1 MDKQNF
7 LQLINALQTIV
18 RFIPLKWG
26 NIQNNDWDSLLNL
39 FEINDYETLE
49 KRVFALDEPIKNY
62 FRRRWFIWKCA
73 QCDEHIFTDNLNV
86 SANLNSKAQDY
97 DIEFNGN
104 AELRFDIKGTV
115 IPSKFRNQ
123 IPEILS
129 EPKPLVDFFYEQQS
143 RGIRQHIQNRLFIIH
158 HSYISQEREMYLR
171 CHWAYK
177 TKVYQQYAAYI
188 NTETKFIHYDNVISD
203 MIFIFENV
211 DRTITHNF
219 LSMRNFE

>member
-1 MDKQNF
+1 MEQQNF
-7 LQLINALQTIV
+7 LNLSANLQTIV
-18 RFIPLKWG
+18 KSIPLKWG

-73 QCDEHIFTDNLNV
+73 QCDEHIFTENPNV
-86 SANLNSKAQDY
+86 KANPNTKAQDY
-97 DIEFNGN
+97 DIEFNAN
-104 AELRFDIKGTV
+104 PELQFDIKGTV

-123 IPEILS
+123 ILEILK
-129 EPKPLVDFFYEQQS
+129 EPKPLLDFFYEQQS
-143 RGIRQHIQNRLFIIH
+143 RGVRKHIQNRLFIIH

-188 NTETKFIHYDNVISD
+188 NEEIKLIHYENVKAD